1 MQKEVQR
8 LEMELDTSNREK
20 VIIVIHNIHFE
31 STIVIP
37 LLGSVVESIIEHLK
51 NYSRNADVH

>member
-1 MQKEVQR
+1 MQKEVQC

-20 VIIVIHNIHFE
+20 VIIVIHNIHFK
-31 STIVIP
+31 SMIVIP
-37 LLGSVVESIIEHLK
+37 LLGSVFESIKEHLK

>member
-51 NYSRNADVH
+51 KLL